1 MNYLNLIL
9 ICSLIINLII
19 IFFNL
24 INERREPEKTLI
36 WILILI
42 ILGPIGFLL
51 YIFLGKDI
59 RKSHIK
65 RENFYDIT
73 PMLKKNNEIQ
83 KIISSENNTKIIEIA
98 NLIFKLNS
106 CPIMTN
112 SEIKI
117 FQDGF
122 EKFENL
128 KKELKKA
135 VHHIHL
141 EYFIVRDDSIGN
153 EIKNILI
160 QKSRE
165 GVKIKFIMDSLGCRK
180 LNKNYINE
188 LKKNGIEI
196 LFYSCIST
204 PFLKFIN
211 TQINYRNHRKI
222 VIIDGITSFIGGI
235 NIGDE
240 YLGKSQLGYWR
251 DTHIMIKGECT
262 LDIQNVF
269 INDYL
274 NIKKLSK
281 ESIFLKDDLKNYF
294 PKINEESKTITQIIK
309 SGPNLLKDSMIISI
323 IKLIISAKKTIR
335 ICTPYFIP
343 STGLLNILKS
353 CLLSGIE
360 ISIIFPGKPDH
371 KIVYYASK
379 TYLQE
384 LYNIGCKIYFYNK
397 NSFLHS
403 KFIIIDDK
411 IVTIGSTNID
421 IRSFEINHELNIVI
435 YNREICK
442 KFIHI
447 FNEDIKNSILADNN
461 FFKNISKLQILYENI
476 ARLFSSIL

>member
-1 MNYLNLIL
+1 MNCLNLL
-9 ICSLIINLII
+9 LLCSLIINLII
-19 IFFNL
+19 IFFTL
-24 INERREPEKTLI
+24 LKERREPEKTLI

-42 ILGPIGFLL
+42 ISGPIGFTL
-51 YIFLGKDI
+51 YIFLGRDI
-59 RKSHIK
+59 RKDQIK
-65 RENFYDIT
+65 KRNFYDIN
-73 PMLKKNNEIQ
+73 PLKPNKEIE
-83 KIISSENNTKIIEIA
+83 KTFPHKTSTEIIQIS
-98 NLIFKLNS
+98 NLISKLNS
-106 CPIMTN
+106 SPIITN

-117 FQDGF
+117 FKNGF

-128 KKELKKA
+128 KNEIKKA

-141 EYFIVRDDSIGN
+141 EYFIVRNDCIGK
-153 EIKNILI
+153 EIKNLLI
-160 QKSRE
+160 QKSKE
-165 GVKIKFIMDSLGCRK
+165 GVKVKFIMDKLGCRK
-180 LNKNYINE
+180 LPKSYINE
-188 LKKNGIEI
+188 LKENKIEI
-196 LFYSCIST
+196 LFYSYIST
-204 PFLKFIN
+204 PFLKLIN

-240 YLGKSQLGYWR
+240 YLGKSKLGYWR
-251 DTHIMIKGECT
+251 DTHIMIKGECS
-262 LDIQNVF
+262 LAIQNVF

-281 ESIFLKDDLKNYF
+281 ENVFLKNELINYF
-294 PKINEESKTITQIIK
+294 PKISKKNNTITQIIK
-309 SGPNLLKDSMIISI
+309 GGPNFSKDSMIIPI
-323 IKLIISAKKTIR
+323 IKLITSAKKTIK

-343 STGLLNILKS
+343 STGLINTLKS

-371 KIVYYASK
+371 KLVYYASR

-384 LYNIGCKIYFYNK
+384 LYNIGCKIYFYDK

-403 KFIIIDDK
+403 KFIIIDDQ

-435 YNREICK
+435 YDEKICK

-447 FNEDIKNSILADNN
+447 FNEDIKNSILSDNN
-461 FFKNISKLQILYENI
+461 FFKNIPKSQVLYENI

>member
-1 MNYLNLIL
+1 MNCLNLL
-9 ICSLIINLII
+9 LLCSLIINLII
-19 IFFNL
+19 IFFIL
-24 INERREPEKTLI
+24 LNERREPEKTLI

-42 ILGPIGFLL
+42 ISGPIGFTL

-59 RKSHIK
+59 RRDQIK
-65 RENFYDIT
+65 KRNFYDINPIKSNKGIENAFSHKT
-73 PMLKKNNEIQ
+73 STEIIQ
-83 KIISSENNTKIIEIA
+83 IS
-98 NLIFKLNS
+98 NLISKLNS
-106 CPIMTN
+106 SPIITD

-117 FQDGF
+117 FQNGF
-122 EKFENL
+122 EKFESL
-128 KKELKKA
+128 KDEIKKA

-141 EYFIVRDDSIGN
+141 EYFIVRNDCIGK
-153 EIKNILI
+153 EIKNLLI

-165 GVKIKFIMDSLGCRK
+165 GVKVKFIMDKLGCRK
-180 LNKNYINE
+180 LPKSYINE
-188 LKKNGIEI
+188 LKENKIEI
-196 LFYSCIST
+196 LFYSYIST
-204 PFLKFIN
+204 PFLKLIN

-240 YLGKSQLGYWR
+240 YLGKSKLGYWR
-251 DTHIMIKGECT
+251 DTHIMIKGECS
-262 LDIQNVF
+262 LAIQNVF

-274 NIKKLSK
+274 NIKKLSG
-281 ESIFLKDDLKNYF
+281 ENVFLKDELINYF
-294 PKINEESKTITQIIK
+294 PKIIKKSNTLTQIIK
-309 SGPNLLKDSMIISI
+309 GGPNFSKDSMIIPI
-323 IKLIISAKKTIR
+323 IKLITSAKKTIK

-343 STGLLNILKS
+343 STGLINILKS

-371 KIVYYASK
+371 KLVYYASR

-384 LYNIGCKIYFYNK
+384 LYNVGCKIYFYDK

-403 KFIIIDDK
+403 KFIIIDDQ

-435 YNREICK
+435 YDEKICK
-442 KFIHI
+442 NFIHI
-447 FNEDIKNSILADNN
+447 FNEDIKNSMLSDDK
-461 FFKNISKLQILYENI
+461 FFKNIPKLQILYENI